1 MHCISPKQ
9 LAMHDDFI
17 MHSLCFAFET
27 FHCIFFVFVLLEW
40 LSSVILSN
48 RFTVNDFMILLI
60 QRK

>member
-1 MHCISPKQ
+1 MHFISSKQ

-17 MHSLCFAFET
+17 MHSLCFAFKT